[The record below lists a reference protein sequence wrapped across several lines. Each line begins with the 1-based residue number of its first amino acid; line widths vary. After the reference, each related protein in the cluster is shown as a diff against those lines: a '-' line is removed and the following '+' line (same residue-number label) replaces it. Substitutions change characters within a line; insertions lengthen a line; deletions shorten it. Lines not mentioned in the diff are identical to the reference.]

1 MIFVLDALIEVL
13 ERGDSAVLGTIVRS
27 SGSTPRTSGAH
38 MLLQSDGT
46 LTGTIGG
53 GSIEGDCQKRAQ
65 ELFYQPESYAEVNF
79 SLSAMTLAEEGMVCG
94 GAASVLLQKVEPGSL
109 DIMVQMRNDYKNG
122 ERPVLLI
129 QMPTSE
135 MPPQLMCLGLNSNHL
150 VDDGLGQQIS
160 QKIRRSPF
168 MVKNGDHEMF
178 VQPLVSPGVVYLIG
192 AGHVALAT
200 AHLAS
205 FSGFEVVVM
214 DDRAEFVSE
223 TRYPQ
228 AKEVIVVESFD
239 GCLKNLSSDDYVVIV
254 TRGHLHDRNV
264 LAQALRTNA
273 GYIGMIGS
281 RKKRNVIY
289 NSLREEGFD
298 GADLKRVHSPIGLSI
313 GADTPN
319 EIALSIVAELVK
331 ARSEKEALF

>member
-1 MIFVLDALIEVL
+1 MIFVLDTLIEVL
-13 ERGDSAVLGTIVRS
+13 ERGESVVLGTIVRS

-53 GSIEGDCQKRAQ
+53 GSIEADCQKRAQ
-65 ELFYQPESYAEVNF
+65 ELFNEPDSYAEIDF

-94 GAASVLLQKVEPGSL
+94 GAASVLLQKVEPDSL
-109 DIMVQMRNDYKNG
+109 AIMVQMRNDYQNG
-122 ERPVLLI
+122 KRPVLLI

-135 MPPQLMCLGLNSNHL
+135 TPPQLVCFGRNSAHI
-150 VDDGLGQQIS
+150 VDDDLKQQIS
-160 QKIRRSPF
+160 QKVGRSPYIITH
-168 MVKNGDHEMF
+168 GDRELF

-205 FSGFEVVVM
+205 FTGFEVVVM

-223 TRYPQ
+223 ARYPQ
-228 AKEVIVVESFD
+228 AREVIVVESFD
-239 GCLKNLSSDDYVVIV
+239 GCLKELSSDDYVVIV

-289 NSLREEGFD
+289 DSLREEGFD

-319 EIALSIVAELVK
+319 EIAVSIVGELVK